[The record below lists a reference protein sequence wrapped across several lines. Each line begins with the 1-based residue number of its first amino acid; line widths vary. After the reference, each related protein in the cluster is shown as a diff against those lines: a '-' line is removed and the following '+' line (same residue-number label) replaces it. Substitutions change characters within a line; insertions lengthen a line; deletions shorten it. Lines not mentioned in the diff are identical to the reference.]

1 MKKNS
6 KITIRWTTSMM
17 KKWIFIHSGRRKR
30 RRGTRN
36 GGIRSKGERKK
47 LVTESS
53 LLPKEIIMD
62 TLSLLPVKS
71 ILRFRKIY
79 APAKKQK
86 LEVDHSTS
94 EVQESFNTH
103 KEAPKGT
110 RGRSSE
116 PFVPLTEVEESQV
129 SFAFAKFNRQKILVT
144 HQNSNIEITGQIL
157 QCLKPGGWLNDEVI
171 NVYFGLLKEREQRE
185 PKKFL
190 KCHFFN
196 TFFYTKLISARDGY
210 DFKSVRRWTTERK
223 IGYRLLECDKIF
235 VPIHKH
241 MHWCLAVINKKDR
254 KFQYLDSLQGMD
266 HQVLKDLARY
276 YMEEVKDKSGEDI
289 NTNSWTLEYAYDI
302 PHQENKSDCG
312 MFMIKYADFYSR
324 GVGLCFSQLGSIY
337 VDEVKD
343 KYVNLGTLECSNGI
357 PCQDYGS
364 DCGMFQ
370 VKHAYV
376 TDQSVTLWFT
386 QINQK
391 DALWF

>member
-1 MKKNS
+1 M
-6 KITIRWTTSMM
+6 
-17 KKWIFIHSGRRKR
+17 
-30 RRGTRN
+30 
-36 GGIRSKGERKK
+36 
-47 LVTESS
+47 
-53 LLPKEIIMD
+53 LLH
-62 TLSLLPVKS
+62 
-71 ILRFRKIY
+71 RKIY
-79 APAKKQK
+79 GPAKKQK
-86 LEVDHSTS
+86 LEVDHLTS
-94 EVQESFNTH
+94 EVQERFNTH

-129 SFAFAKFNRQKILVT
+129 SLAFAKFNRQKILVT
-144 HQNSNIEITGQIL
+144 HQKSNIEITGQIL

-171 NVYFGLLKEREQRE
+171 NVYFGLLKEREERK

-235 VPIHKH
+235 VPIHKQ
-241 MHWCLAVINKKDR
+241 MHWCLAVINKKDQ

-276 YMEEVKDKSGEDI
+276 YMDEVKDKSGEDI

-302 PHQENKSDCG
+302 PHQVNRSDCG

-324 GVGLCFSQLGSIY
+324 GLGLCFSQVGLRHVPG
-337 VDEVKD
+337 E
-343 KYVNLGTLECSNGI
+343 
-357 PCQDYGS
+357 
-364 DCGMFQ
+364 
-370 VKHAYV
+370 AR
-376 TDQSVTLWFT
+376 
-386 QINQK
+386 
-391 DALWF
+391 